1 MTNFTLQ
8 VDFIWINR
16 SQNSFEWFVSL
27 LAKLELEQVGDDQ
40 FANFL
45 EMQMYMTSALS
56 KGDMK
61 AVGLQMAMEILHKK
75 SNKDLLTGLKTKTQS
90 GRPDWN
96 EV

>member
-1 MTNFTLQ
+1 M
-8 VDFIWINR
+8 
-16 SQNSFEWFVSL
+16 SL
-27 LAKLELEQVGDDQ
+27 LSKLELEQLGDDH

-45 EMQMYMTSALS
+45 DMQFYMTSALS
-56 KGDMK
+56 KGDVK